1 VAVVLPGAP
10 VRWFFRLQL
19 WRARQPAGDAPGKGV
34 RLRFPEDLSWDV
46 WRVVRAGYATLSEVY
61 SSWSMADLLEANIV
75 ISEVERAERLAQE
88 RATKERPR

>member
-1 VAVVLPGAP
+1 
-10 VRWFFRLQL
+10 
-19 WRARQPAGDAPGKGV
+19 
-34 RLRFPEDLSWDV
+34 V

-88 RATKERPR
+88 SATKERPR